1 MSKPTEGFIRTFEE
15 VVREV
20 NGRAGAPSSH
30 FFEIER
36 ASERDGIVRKNRAL
50 LMYIR
55 DVRNALQHPK
65 HRSEGHAIHVSEAFL
80 DEVRALLKLLRN
92 PPTANSVGVPRK
104 QIKTAR
110 LTDRL
115 GDLGDEMKRDRFSH
129 LPILDEGGA
138 VIGVF
143 NEAAIFDFLWS
154 EAETIVGRR
163 MQISDILAH
172 CCLDANH
179 TETFTFV
186 TPRTLLDD
194 LVDIFLVV
202 KSPTARVGAA
212 FVTASGKRTEPLQR
226 LITPWDVLGMSQSD
240 LQFGGGA
247 RIGGGKMIPEY
258 RAP

>member
-15 VVREV
+15 IVREV

-30 FFEIER
+30 SFEIER

-80 DEVRALLKLLRN
+80 DEVRALLKFLRN

-104 QIKTAR
+104 QIKVAH

-115 GDLGDEMKRDRFSH
+115 GDLADEMKRNGFSH

-172 CCLDANH
+172 CRLDANH

-186 TPRTLLDD
+186 TPRTLADD
-194 LVDIFLVV
+194 LVETFLVL
-202 KSPTARVGAA
+202 KSPTTRVGAA
-212 FVTASGKRTEPLQR
+212 FVTASGKKSEPLQR
-226 LITPWDVLGMSQSD
+226 LITPWDVLAHSGS
-240 LQFGGGA
+240 
-247 RIGGGKMIPEY
+247 
-258 RAP
+258 